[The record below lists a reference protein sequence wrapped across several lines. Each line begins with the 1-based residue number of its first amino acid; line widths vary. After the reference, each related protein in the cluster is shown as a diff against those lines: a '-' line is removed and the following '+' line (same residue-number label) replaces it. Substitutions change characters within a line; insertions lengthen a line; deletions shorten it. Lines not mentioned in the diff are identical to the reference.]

1 MHITQLQLKLIA
13 VGLIPVF
20 FILSFI
26 LPESTTTTIILA
38 LVMLSAVGI
47 SLIGMRMEKQET
59 GPEDDLLAIPPKS
72 PPKKL

>member
-26 LPESTTTTIILA
+26 LPDSFTTTIVLA
-38 LVMLSAVGI
+38 LVMIAAIGI
-47 SLIGMRMEKQET
+47 SFIGMRMENQEA
-59 GPEDDLLAIPPKS
+59 GGDEDLLAM
-72 PPKKL
+72 PPKKP